1 MPGPRYLFSPALVI
15 SITQQQHPVGEKD
28 DGDRGRTGKKERKLA
43 EVAAGSIDFFEET
56 SMHTRLIGVDTAGR
70 WFGSEYRIL
79 INQDRQQRIPKELL
93 LYYTTIL
100 QDFISK
106 PEAVPSY
113 SELLSS

>member
-1 MPGPRYLFSPALVI
+1 
-15 SITQQQHPVGEKD
+15 
-28 DGDRGRTGKKERKLA
+28 
-43 EVAAGSIDFFEET
+43 
-56 SMHTRLIGVDTAGR
+56 MHTRLIGVDTAGR